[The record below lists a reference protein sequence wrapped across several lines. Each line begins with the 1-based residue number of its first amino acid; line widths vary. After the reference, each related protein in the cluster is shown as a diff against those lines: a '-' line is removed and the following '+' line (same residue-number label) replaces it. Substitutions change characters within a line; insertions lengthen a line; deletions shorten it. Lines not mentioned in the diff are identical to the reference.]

1 MHQVDAH
8 LVCSEDVIFSV
19 SEGRL
24 RPGGDE
30 EVVQADT
37 VMYSSNIV
45 VKAKEVEVEMLNIKF
60 SVSVFLLVICFNVAQ
75 SVLLAIW
82 RTSGNC
88 LPLSTRG
95 FRPCAAG
102 VAKEFEHP
110 YALRMQ
116 RGQG

>member
-1 MHQVDAH
+1 M
-8 LVCSEDVIFSV
+8 IFSV

-24 RPGGDE
+24 RPGGDTVTE
-30 EVVQADT
+30 ADT

-45 VKAKEVEVEMLNIKF
+45 AAKEVVEMLNFKSSLSLF
-60 SVSVFLLVICFNVAQ
+60 RCFWL
-75 SVLLAIW
+75 SVL
-82 RTSGNC
+82 TKHMQCC
-88 LPLSTRG
+88 LPSGGRRTTAFPCLG

-116 RGQG
+116 RGQR